1 MINKIIIFLL
11 LALFLNSCQEFKNQ
25 EINNFS
31 FEKPISNIGNNELA
45 NLYFENDTIKV
56 KVFKTQEYISIHC
69 KNGKR
74 LYRKKK
80 FRLYGLKNSND
91 LELAQSI
98 ITFNEDLKS
107 NHLIGAYSKLIT
119 IENKDYL
126 FQEEIGKR
134 LIESNSKREG
144 VIFKI
149 EINDSLT
156 LSTTKGENITPKY
169 VNSVKELVK
178 TERLNNKYFNEID
191 WIKFKDL
198 SKKYFKNLNPNY
210 YYLNPVTFLLEPI
223 FSGIKVA
230 VLPTQDPEIYSTEIT
245 LDFLN
250 YFKYSE
256 DSNSIFLKKKN
267 TTLAKK
273 IIIPKGLKVILKAG
287 ETIDLTSSSSIL
299 SYSSFNIN
307 GEIGKMVKVI
317 SSDSTGEGIHILQN
331 KDSSKINYLDF
342 SNQSSLY
349 DTLKYNHQSLPSAFT
364 VYGGKV
370 TIENSDFSNL
380 KSEDAINLFRCEYK
394 IENIKIENTFSDA
407 FDADFCL
414 GFMKNC
420 SFINCGNDGV
430 DISGGILEISESD
443 FLNIKDKA
451 ISAGEESKLKANKCM
466 IQNSSMGIISKDFSV
481 VESIENKLLDC
492 EIGYCA
498 FQKKGEFGP
507 AEIFSTDDEI
517 SNCSVNNLIEYN
529 SNLTFNGEK
538 IRVFQNNV
546 IDYLYG
552 KKYGKATFKKN

>member
-1 MINKIIIFLL
+1 MINKIVTFLL
-11 LALFLNSCQEFKNQ
+11 LALFLNSCQENKNQ
-25 EINNFS
+25 ETNSFS
-31 FEKPISNIGNNELA
+31 FEKPILNIENNELV
-45 NLYFENDTIKV
+45 NLYLESDTIKV
-56 KVFKTQEYISIHC
+56 KVFKTHEYISIHC

-80 FRLYGLKNSND
+80 FRLYALNNSND
-91 LELAQSI
+91 LELARSI
-98 ITFNEDLKS
+98 IYFNEDLKS
-107 NHLIGAYSKLIT
+107 NDLIGVYSKLIT

-156 LSTTKGENITPKY
+156 VGTTKGENIHPKF

-210 YYLNPVTFLLEPI
+210 YYLNPVTFQLEPI
-223 FSGIKVA
+223 FSGTKVA
-230 VLPTQDPEIYSTEIT
+230 VLPTQDPEIYSPEIS
-245 LDFLN
+245 LDFLK

-256 DSNSIFLKKKN
+256 DSNSVVLKKRN
-267 TTLAKK
+267 TIIRNK
-273 IIIPKGLKVILKAG
+273 IMIPKGLKVVLKAG
-287 ETIDLTSSSSIL
+287 ETIDLTSSGSIL
-299 SYSSFNIN
+299 SYSAFNIN
-307 GEIGKMVKVI
+307 GEIGKMVKVT
-317 SSDSTGEGIHILQN
+317 SSDSTGEGIHIIQN
-331 KDSSKINYLDF
+331 NDSSKINYLDF
-342 SNQSSLY
+342 SNQFSLY
-349 DTLKYNHQSLPSAFT
+349 DTLKYIHQSLPSAFT

-370 TIENSDFSNL
+370 TIENSDFKNL
-380 KSEDAINLFRCEYK
+380 KSEDAVNLFRCEFK
-394 IENIKIENTFSDA
+394 IGNIKIENTFSDA
-407 FDADFCL
+407 FDADFCV
-414 GFMKNC
+414 GFLKNC

-430 DISGGILEISESD
+430 DISGGRLEISESK

-451 ISAGEESKLKANKCM
+451 ISAGEESKLKASKCTV
-466 IQNSSMGIISKDFSV
+466 QNSSMGIISKDLSV

-507 AEIFSTDDEI
+507 AEILSTSDEI
-517 SNCSVNNLIEYN
+517 TNCSVNNLIEYH
-529 SNLTFNGEK
+529 SSLTFNGEK
-538 IRVFQNNV
+538 VKVFQNNV

>member
-1 MINKIIIFLL
+1 MINKILIFLF
-11 LALFLNSCQEFKNQ
+11 LALFLNSCQENKNQ
-25 EINNFS
+25 VINNFS
-31 FEKPISNIGNNELA
+31 FEKPIPKIVNNELI
-45 NLYFENDTIKV
+45 NLYFEDDTVKV
-56 KVFKTQEYISIHC
+56 KVFKAQEYISFHC

-74 LYRKKK
+74 IYRKKK
-80 FRLYGLKNSND
+80 FRLYALNDSKD
-91 LELAQSI
+91 LELARSI
-98 ITFNEDLKS
+98 IAFNEDLKS
-107 NHLIGAYSKLIT
+107 NNLIGVYSKLIT

-134 LIESNSKREG
+134 LIESNSRREG

-156 LSTTKGENITPKY
+156 LSTTKGENITPKF

-210 YYLNPVTFLLEPI
+210 YYLNPVTFQLEPI
-223 FSGIKVA
+223 FSGTKVA
-230 VLPTQDPEIYSTEIT
+230 VLPTQDPKIFNPEIT

-250 YFKYSE
+250 YFKYSK

-267 TTLAKK
+267 TTVAKK
-273 IIIPKGLKVILKAG
+273 IIIPEGLKVVLNAG
-287 ETIDLTSSSSIL
+287 ETIDLISSSSIL
-299 SYSSFNIN
+299 SYSAFNIN
-307 GEIGKMVKVI
+307 GEIGKMVKVT

-370 TIENSDFSNL
+370 TIENSDFKDL
-380 KSEDAINLFRCEYK
+380 KSEDAVNLFRCKFK

-407 FDADFCL
+407 FDADFCS

-420 SFINCGNDGV
+420 SFKNCGNDGV
-430 DISGGILEISESD
+430 DISGGRLEISESE

-451 ISAGEESKLKANKCM
+451 ISAGEESKLKASNCM
-466 IQNSSMGIISKDFSV
+466 IQNSSMGIISKDLSF
-481 VESIENKLLDC
+481 VESIENKLLNC

-498 FQKKGEFGP
+498 FQKRGSLALQRF
-507 AEIFSTDDEI
+507 
-517 SNCSVNNLIEYN
+517 
-529 SNLTFNGEK
+529 
-538 IRVFQNNV
+538 
-546 IDYLYG
+546 YLLVMRLPIVY
-552 KKYGKATFKKN
+552 

>member
-1 MINKIIIFLL
+1 MINKIVIFLS
-11 LALFLNSCQEFKNQ
+11 LALFLNSCQENKNQ

-31 FEKPISNIGNNELA
+31 FEKPIQNIANNELV
-45 NLYFENDTIKV
+45 NLYFESDTIKV
-56 KVFKTQEYISIHC
+56 KVFKTQKYISIHC

-74 LYRKKK
+74 FSRKKK

-91 LELAQSI
+91 LELARSI
-98 ITFNEDLKS
+98 ISFNEDLKS
-107 NHLIGAYSKLIT
+107 NDLIGVYSKLIT

-156 LSTTKGENITPKY
+156 LSTTKGENIHPEF
-169 VNSVKELVK
+169 VNSVIELVK
-178 TERLNNKYFNEID
+178 TEKLNDKYFNVID

-198 SKKYFKNLNPNY
+198 SKKYFKDLNPTH
-210 YYLNPVTFLLEPI
+210 YYLNPVTFQLEPI
-223 FSGIKVA
+223 FSGMKVA
-230 VLPTQDPEIYSTEIT
+230 FLPTKNPEIYSPEIP

-250 YFKYSE
+250 YFNYSK
-256 DSNSIFLKKKN
+256 DSNSVVLKNKN
-267 TTLAKK
+267 TIINKK
-273 IIIPKGLKVILKAG
+273 IMIPKGINVILNAG
-287 ETIDLTSSSSIL
+287 ETIDLISSSSIL
-299 SYSSFNIN
+299 SYSAFNIN
-307 GEIGKMVKVI
+307 GEMDKMVKVI
-317 SSDSTGEGIHILQN
+317 SSDSTGGGIHIIQN
-331 KDSSKINYLDF
+331 NDSSKINYLDF

-349 DTLKYNHQSLPSAFT
+349 DTLKYNHQNLPSAFT
-364 VYGGKV
+364 VYGGEV

-380 KSEDAINLFRCEYK
+380 KSEDAINLFRCEFK
-394 IENIKIENTFSDA
+394 IVNIKIENTFSDA
-407 FDADFCL
+407 FDADFCV

-430 DISGGILEISESD
+430 DISGGRLEISECE

-451 ISAGEESKLKANKCM
+451 ISAGEESKLKASKCTV
-466 IQNSSMGIISKDFSV
+466 QNSSMGIISKDLSV

-492 EIGYCA
+492 EIAYCA

-507 AEIFSTDDEI
+507 AEIFSTIDEI
-517 SNCSVNNLIEYN
+517 TNCSVNYLIEYN

>member
-1 MINKIIIFLL
+1 MINKILILL
-11 LALFLNSCQEFKNQ
+11 FLALFLNSCQENKKQ

-31 FEKPISNIGNNELA
+31 FEKPIFNVGNNELVD
-45 NLYFENDTIKV
+45 LYFNSDTIKV
-56 KVFKTQEYISIHC
+56 KVFKTKEYISIHC

-91 LELAQSI
+91 LKLAQSI
-98 ITFNEDLKS
+98 IALNEDLKS
-107 NHLIGAYSKLIT
+107 NDLIGVYSKLIT

-134 LIESNSKREG
+134 LIESNFRREG
-144 VIFKI
+144 EIIKI

-156 LSTTKGENITPKY
+156 VGTTKGETIPPKF

-178 TERLNNKYFNEID
+178 TERLNNKYFNEIN

-198 SKKYFKNLNPNY
+198 SKKYFQNLNPNY
-210 YYLNPVTFLLEPI
+210 YFLNPVTYHLEPI
-223 FSGIKVA
+223 FSGMKVD
-230 VLPTQDPEIYSTEIT
+230 VLPTQDPEIYSPEIP
-245 LDFLN
+245 LGFLK

-256 DSNSIFLKKKN
+256 DSNSVILKKKK
-267 TTLAKK
+267 TIISKK
-273 IIIPKGLKVILKAG
+273 IVIPKGLNVILNAG
-287 ETIDLTSSSSIL
+287 ETIDLINFGSIL
-299 SYSSFNIN
+299 SYSAFNIN
-307 GEIGKMVKVI
+307 GEIDKMVKVI
-317 SSDSTGEGIHILQN
+317 SSDSTGEGMHIIQN
-331 KDSSKINYLDF
+331 NDSSKINYLDF

-370 TIENSDFSNL
+370 TIENSDFKDL
-380 KSEDAINLFRCEYK
+380 KSEDAINLFRSEFE
-394 IENIKIENTFSDA
+394 IGNIKIENTFSDA
-407 FDADFCL
+407 FDADFCV

-430 DISGGILEISESD
+430 DISGGRLEISESE

-451 ISAGEESKLKANKCM
+451 ISAGEESKLKANKCTV
-466 IQNSSMGIISKDFSV
+466 QNSSMGIISKDL
-481 VESIENKLLDC
+481 SIVKSFDNKLMNC

-507 AEIFSTDDEI
+507 AEIFSTNDEI
-517 SNCSVNNLIEYN
+517 TNCLVNNLIEHN
-529 SNLTFNGEK
+529 SSLTFNGEK
-538 IRVFQNNV
+538 IRVFRNNV

>member
-1 MINKIIIFLL
+1 MINKILIILFIS
-11 LALFLNSCQEFKNQ
+11 LFLNSCQENKNQ
-25 EINNFS
+25 VINNFS
-31 FEKPISNIGNNELA
+31 FEKPIPKIANNELI
-45 NLYFENDTIKV
+45 NIYFEGDTIKV
-56 KVFKTQEYISIHC
+56 KVFKAQEYFSFHC

-74 LYRKKK
+74 IYRKKK
-80 FRLYGLKNSND
+80 FRLYALNNSKD

-98 ITFNEDLKS
+98 IAFNEDLKA
-107 NHLIGAYSKLIT
+107 NELIGVYSKLIS

-134 LIESNSKREG
+134 LIESNSRREG
-144 VIFKI
+144 EIFKI
-149 EINDSLT
+149 EINDSIKVG
-156 LSTTKGENITPKY
+156 TKRGEIIYKKF
-169 VNSVKELVK
+169 VNSIENLVK
-178 TERLNNKYFNEID
+178 TNQLNDKYFNVLD

-198 SKKYFKNLNPNY
+198 AKKYFKNLNPNY
-210 YYLNPVTFLLEPI
+210 YFLNPVTFQLEPI
-223 FSGIKVA
+223 FSGMKVS
-230 VLPTQDPEIYSTEIT
+230 VLPIQHPQILSSEIS

-250 YFKYSE
+250 YFKYSN

-267 TTLAKK
+267 TTLGKK
-273 IIIPKGLKVILKAG
+273 IIIPKGLKVVLKAG
-287 ETIDLTSSSSIL
+287 ETIDLISSSSIL
-299 SYSSFNIN
+299 SYSAFNIN
-307 GEIGKMVKVI
+307 GEIDKMVKVT

-331 KDSSKINYLDF
+331 KDSTKINYLDF
-342 SNQSSLY
+342 SNQFSLY

-370 TIENSDFSNL
+370 TINNSDFKDL
-380 KSEDAINLFRCEYK
+380 KSEDAVNLFRCKFK
-394 IENIKIENTFSDA
+394 IGNIKIENTFSDA
-407 FDADFCL
+407 FDADFCT

-420 SFINCGNDGV
+420 NFINCGNDGV
-430 DISGGILEISESD
+430 DISGGRLEISESK

-451 ISAGEESKLKANKCM
+451 ISAGEESKLKASKCM
-466 IQNSSMGIISKDFSV
+466 IQNSSMGIISKDLSV

-507 AEIFSTDDEI
+507 AEILSTSDEI
-517 SNCSVNNLIEYN
+517 TNCLLNNLIEYN
-529 SNLTFNGEK
+529 SNLTFDGEK

>member
-1 MINKIIIFLL
+1 MINKIVTFLL
-11 LALFLNSCQEFKNQ
+11 LAFFLSSCQENKSQ

-31 FEKPISNIGNNELA
+31 FEKSILNIENNELV
-45 NLYFENDTIKV
+45 NLYLESDTIKV
-56 KVFKTQEYISIHC
+56 KVFKTHEYISIHC

-80 FRLYGLKNSND
+80 FRLYALNNSND
-91 LELAQSI
+91 LELARSI
-98 ITFNEDLKS
+98 IYFNEDLKS
-107 NHLIGAYSKLIT
+107 NDLIGVYSKLIT

-156 LSTTKGENITPKY
+156 VGTTKGENIHPKF

-210 YYLNPVTFLLEPI
+210 YYLNPVTFQLEPI
-223 FSGIKVA
+223 FSGTKVA
-230 VLPTQDPEIYSTEIT
+230 VLPTQDPEIYSPEIS
-245 LDFLN
+245 LDFLK

-256 DSNSIFLKKKN
+256 DSNSVVLKKRN
-267 TTLAKK
+267 TIIRNK
-273 IIIPKGLKVILKAG
+273 IMIPKGLKVVLKAG
-287 ETIDLTSSSSIL
+287 ETIDLTSSGSIL
-299 SYSSFNIN
+299 SYSAFNIN
-307 GEIGKMVKVI
+307 GEIGKMVKVT
-317 SSDSTGEGIHILQN
+317 SSDSTGEGIHIIQN
-331 KDSSKINYLDF
+331 NDSSKINYLDF
-342 SNQSSLY
+342 SNQFSLY
-349 DTLKYNHQSLPSAFT
+349 DTLKYIHQSLPSAFT

-370 TIENSDFSNL
+370 TIENSDFKNL
-380 KSEDAINLFRCEYK
+380 KSEDAVNLFRCEFK
-394 IENIKIENTFSDA
+394 IGNIKIENTFSDA
-407 FDADFCL
+407 FDADFCS

-420 SFINCGNDGV
+420 SFLNCGNDGV
-430 DISGGILEISESD
+430 DISGGRLEISESK

-451 ISAGEESKLKANKCM
+451 ISAGEESKLKASKCTV
-466 IQNSSMGIISKDFSV
+466 QNSSMGIISKDLSV

-507 AEIFSTDDEI
+507 AEILSTSDEI
-517 SNCSVNNLIEYN
+517 TNCSVNNLIEYH
-529 SNLTFNGEK
+529 SSLTFNGEK
-538 IRVFQNNV
+538 VKVFQNNV

>member
-1 MINKIIIFLL
+1 MINKIVTFLL
-11 LALFLNSCQEFKNQ
+11 LAFFLSSCQENKKQ
-25 EINNFS
+25 AINSFS
-31 FEKPISNIGNNELA
+31 FEKSILNIENNELV
-45 NLYFENDTIKV
+45 NLYLESDTIKV
-56 KVFKTQEYISIHC
+56 KVFKTQKYISIHC

-80 FRLYGLKNSND
+80 FRLYALNNSND
-91 LELAQSI
+91 LELARSI
-98 ITFNEDLKS
+98 ISFNEDLKS
-107 NHLIGAYSKLIT
+107 NDLIGVYSKLIT

-149 EINDSLT
+149 EINDSLRVG
-156 LSTTKGENITPKY
+156 TTKGENIPPKF

-210 YYLNPVTFLLEPI
+210 YYLNPVTFRLEPI
-223 FSGIKVA
+223 FSGTKVA
-230 VLPTQDPEIYSTEIT
+230 VLPTQDPEIYSPEIS
-245 LDFLN
+245 LDFLK

-256 DSNSIFLKKKN
+256 DSNSVVLKKRN
-267 TTLAKK
+267 TIIRNK
-273 IIIPKGLKVILKAG
+273 IMIPKGLKVVLKAG
-287 ETIDLTSSSSIL
+287 ETIDLTSSGSIL
-299 SYSSFNIN
+299 SYSAFNIN
-307 GEIGKMVKVI
+307 GEIGKMVKVT
-317 SSDSTGEGIHILQN
+317 SSDSTGEGIHIIQN
-331 KDSSKINYLDF
+331 NDSSKINYLDF
-342 SNQSSLY
+342 SNQFSLY
-349 DTLKYNHQSLPSAFT
+349 DTLKYIHQSLPSAFT

-370 TIENSDFSNL
+370 TIENSDFKNL
-380 KSEDAINLFRCEYK
+380 KSEDAVNLFRCEFK
-394 IENIKIENTFSDA
+394 IGNIKIENTFSDA
-407 FDADFCL
+407 FDADFCV
-414 GFMKNC
+414 GFLKNC
-420 SFINCGNDGV
+420 SFLNCGNDGV
-430 DISGGILEISESD
+430 DISGGRLEISESK

-451 ISAGEESKLKANKCM
+451 ISAGEESKLKASKCTV
-466 IQNSSMGIISKDFSV
+466 QNSSMGIISKDLSV

-507 AEIFSTDDEI
+507 AEILSTSDEI
-517 SNCSVNNLIEYN
+517 TNCSVNNLIEYH
-529 SNLTFNGEK
+529 SSLTFNGEK
-538 IRVFQNNV
+538 VKVFQNNV

>member
-1 MINKIIIFLL
+1 MINKILIFLF
-11 LALFLNSCQEFKNQ
+11 LALFLNSCQENKNQ
-25 EINNFS
+25 VINNFS
-31 FEKPISNIGNNELA
+31 FEKPIPKIANNELI
-45 NLYFENDTIKV
+45 NLYFEDDTVKV
-56 KVFKTQEYISIHC
+56 KVFKAQEYISFHC

-74 LYRKKK
+74 IYRKKK
-80 FRLYGLKNSND
+80 FRLYALNDSKD

-98 ITFNEDLKS
+98 IAFNEDLKS
-107 NHLIGAYSKLIT
+107 NNLIGVYSKLIT

-134 LIESNSKREG
+134 LIESNSRREG
-144 VIFKI
+144 EILKI
-149 EINDSLT
+149 EINDSIKAEN
-156 LSTTKGENITPKY
+156 TKGEIIPPKFA
-169 VNSVKELVK
+169 NSIEDLAKSNK
-178 TERLNNKYFNEID
+178 LNDKYFNVLD
-191 WIKFKDL
+191 WIKFNDL

-210 YYLNPVTFLLEPI
+210 YFLNPVTFHLEPI
-223 FSGIKVA
+223 FSGMKVDIFPSK
-230 VLPTQDPEIYSTEIT
+230 VPKIIRPEIS

-250 YFKYSE
+250 YFKYSK

-267 TTLAKK
+267 TTVAKK
-273 IIIPKGLKVILKAG
+273 IIIPKGLKVVLNAG
-287 ETIDLTSSSSIL
+287 ETIDLISSSSIL
-299 SYSSFNIN
+299 SYSAFNIN
-307 GEIGKMVKVI
+307 GEIGKMVKVT

-370 TIENSDFSNL
+370 TIENSDFKDL
-380 KSEDAINLFRCEYK
+380 KSEDAVNLFRCKFK

-407 FDADFCL
+407 FDADFCS

-420 SFINCGNDGV
+420 SFTNCGNDGV
-430 DISGGILEISESD
+430 DISGGRLEISESE

-451 ISAGEESKLKANKCM
+451 ISAGEESKLKASNCM
-466 IQNSSMGIISKDFSV
+466 IQNSSMGIISKDLSV

-507 AEIFSTDDEI
+507 AEILSTSDEI
-517 SNCSVNNLIEYN
+517 TNCLLNNLIEYN
-529 SNLTFNGEK
+529 SNLTFDGEK

>member
-1 MINKIIIFLL
+1 MINKIVIFLL
-11 LALFLNSCQEFKNQ
+11 LALFLSSCQENKNQ

-45 NLYFENDTIKV
+45 NLYFENDTIKI
-56 KVFKTQEYISIHC
+56 KVFKNQEYISIHC

-80 FRLYGLKNSND
+80 FRLYGLKNNND
-91 LELAQSI
+91 LELARSI
-98 ITFNEDLKS
+98 ISFNEDLKS
-107 NHLIGAYSKLIT
+107 NDLIGVYSKLIT

-134 LIESNSKREG
+134 LIESNSRREG

-156 LSTTKGENITPKY
+156 LSTTKGENITPKF

-191 WIKFKDL
+191 CIKFKDL

-299 SYSSFNIN
+299 SYSPFNIN

-407 FDADFCL
+407 FDADFCV
-414 GFMKNC
+414 GFIKNC
-420 SFINCGNDGV
+420 SFLNCGNDGV
-430 DISGGILEISESD
+430 DISGGRLEISESK

-451 ISAGEESKLKANKCM
+451 ISAGEESKLKASKCTV
-466 IQNSSMGIISKDFSV
+466 QNSSMGIISKDLSV

>member
-1 MINKIIIFLL
+1 MINKIVTFLL
-11 LALFLNSCQEFKNQ
+11 LALFLNSCQENKNQ

-31 FEKPISNIGNNELA
+31 FEKSISNIGDNELV
-45 NLYFENDTIKV
+45 NLYFERDTIKV

-80 FRLYGLKNSND
+80 FRLYALKNSND

-98 ITFNEDLKS
+98 ISFNKDLKL
-107 NHLIGAYSKLIT
+107 NDLIGVYSKLIT
-119 IENKDYL
+119 IRNKDYL

-149 EINDSLT
+149 EINDSIT
-156 LSTTKGENITPKY
+156 LGSTKGENIHPKF
-169 VNSVKELVK
+169 VSSIIELVK
-178 TERLNNKYFNEID
+178 TARLNNKYFNEID

-198 SKKYFKNLNPNY
+198 SKKYFKNLNPNH
-210 YYLNPVTFLLEPI
+210 YYLNPVTFQLEPI
-223 FSGIKVA
+223 FSGTKVA
-230 VLPTQDPEIYSTEIT
+230 VLPTQDPKIFNPEIT

-250 YFKYSE
+250 YFKYSK

-267 TTLAKK
+267 TTVAKK
-273 IIIPKGLKVILKAG
+273 IIIPKGLKVVLNAG
-287 ETIDLTSSSSIL
+287 ETIDLISSSSIL
-299 SYSSFNIN
+299 SYSAFNIN
-307 GEIGKMVKVI
+307 GEIGKMVKVT

-331 KDSSKINYLDF
+331 KDSTKINYLDF

-370 TIENSDFSNL
+370 TIENSDFKDL
-380 KSEDAINLFRCEYK
+380 KSEDAVNLFRCKFK
-394 IENIKIENTFSDA
+394 IDNIKIENTFSDA
-407 FDADFCL
+407 FDADFCS

-420 SFINCGNDGV
+420 SFKNCGNDGV
-430 DISGGILEISESD
+430 DISGGRLEISESE

-451 ISAGEESKLKANKCM
+451 ISAGEESKLKASNCM
-466 IQNSSMGIISKDFSV
+466 IQNSSMGIISKDLSV

-507 AEIFSTDDEI
+507 AEILSTSDEI
-517 SNCSVNNLIEYN
+517 TNCLLNDLIEYN
-529 SNLTFNGEK
+529 SNLTFDGEK